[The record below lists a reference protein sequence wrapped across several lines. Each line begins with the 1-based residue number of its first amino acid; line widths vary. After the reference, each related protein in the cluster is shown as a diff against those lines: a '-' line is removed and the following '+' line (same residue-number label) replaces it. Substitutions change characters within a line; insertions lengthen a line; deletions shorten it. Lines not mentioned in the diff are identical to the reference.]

1 MGDAKIALFKLMKLR
16 FGQAIGRTGESTSAS
31 TLPLER
37 AICWSRLSA
46 NDLTLQQSMVSTISP
61 QLRGI
66 GQMSDDKGKEEP
78 KENIFIIQR
87 F

>member
-1 MGDAKIALFKLMKLR
+1 
-16 FGQAIGRTGESTSAS
+16 
-31 TLPLER
+31 
-37 AICWSRLSA
+37 
-46 NDLTLQQSMVSTISP
+46 MVSTISP

-78 KENIFIIQR
+78 KENIFIFIIQR